1 MNCSELDKHLDDH
14 LDGGLN
20 DETSKELVAHLAACA
35 DCRSRVDEAMQ
46 LQRLLTRYGADTAPQ
61 PDDGFFDRALIRAAH
76 QGARKQRNRWV
87 MTGFGGA
94 VAAGLVMWMLG
105 GMLLKSPDLPQPGGI
120 PQVTMALEQ
129 PRTINLVFSSAEDL
143 DGATLTVNLPDGL
156 ELAGF
161 QGQREV
167 TWMTS
172 LTRGKN
178 VLPLKLIATMPRGGE
193 LLATLQHEDD
203 DRTFRLQVTVI

>member
-14 LDGGLN
+14 LDGDL
-20 DETSKELVAHLAACA
+20 DDATSTELVAHLAACA
-35 DCRSRVDEAMQ
+35 DCRSRVDDAMQ

-61 PDDGFFDRALIRAAH
+61 PDEGFFDRALIRAAH
-76 QGARKQRNRWV
+76 QGGRKQRNRWI

-94 VAAGLVMWMLG
+94 IAAGLVMWMLG
-105 GMLLKSPDLPQPGGI
+105 GMLLKSPDLPQPAGI
-120 PQVTMALEQ
+120 PQVTMALEE

-161 QGQREV
+161 QGQSEV

-172 LTRGKN
+172 LTKGKN

>member
-14 LDGGLN
+14 LDGGLD
-20 DETSKELVAHLAACA
+20 DETGTALVAHLAACA
-35 DCRSRVDEAMQ
+35 DCRLRVDHAMQ
-46 LQRLLTRYGADTAPQ
+46 LQSLLKRYGRENAPQ
-61 PDDGFFDRALIRAAH
+61 ADEGFFDRALIRAAH

-94 VAAGLVMWMLG
+94 IAAGLVMWLLG
-105 GMLLKSPDLPQPGGI
+105 GVLLQSPELAQPGGI
-120 PQVTMALEQ
+120 PQVTMALEE

-161 QGQREV
+161 RGQREV

-193 LLATLQHEDD
+193 LLATLRHEDD
-203 DRTFRLQVTVI
+203 DRSFRLQVTVI